1 MSKPLLIFRIGSLG
15 DTIVALPCFH
25 RIEESFPSM
34 RRVLVTDMPVSQKAA
49 PVESLLAGSGLIHDV
64 IYFPPPPRRLAD
76 FRRLR
81 SDIRRT
87 GALTMVY
94 VADRPIGAAVRDL
107 AFFHACGLREIIGAP
122 LSRELRTLRIDPATG
137 HTEREAER
145 LARCL
150 ASLGPIDLSDPSA
163 WDLRLRPDEHRTAAA
178 ALAPLRGRDF
188 AAVNLGGKVSVKDW
202 GDDNWI
208 AALDRLAM
216 RAPDI
221 ALVLF
226 GSADEAERSSR
237 IAASWHGTALNLCG
251 RLSPRE
257 SAAALSRALL
267 FVGHDSGPLHIAAAV
282 GVPCVGIY
290 GGHNMPKWW
299 HPMGDHHR
307 ILHDM
312 RGVRSITPN
321 DVDAAMA
328 AILSEMPRPVAHMA
342 AE

>member
-1 MSKPLLIFRIGSLG
+1 MTKPLLIFRIGSLG
-15 DTIVALPCFH
+15 DTVVALPCFH
-25 RIEESFPSM
+25 RIEKSFPAM

-76 FRRLR
+76 FHRLR

-87 GALTMVY
+87 GAHTMVY
-94 VADRPIGAAVRDL
+94 VADRPVGAVVRDL
-107 AFFHACGLREIIGAP
+107 AFFRACGLRKIIGAP
-122 LSRELRTLRIDPATG
+122 VSRDLRTLRVDPLTG

-150 ASLGPIDLSDPSA
+150 APLGSIDLSDPSA
-163 WDLRLRPDEHRTAAA
+163 WDLRLRPEERRSAEA
-178 ALAPLRGRDF
+178 ALAPLRGSDF
-188 AAVNLGGKVSVKDW
+188 VAVNLGGKVSVKDW

-208 AALDRLAM
+208 AGLNRLAS
-216 RAPDI
+216 RAPYL

-226 GSADEAERSSR
+226 GSADESERSAR

-257 SAAALSRALL
+257 SAAAMSKALL

-282 GVPCVGIY
+282 GVSCVGIY

-312 RGVRSITPN
+312 RGVRSITPD
-321 DVDAAMA
+321 DVDAAIL
-328 AILSEMPRPVAHMA
+328 AILSDTPRPVAHMA